1 MKKYRNPLRRSI
13 LIGCGAFIVLLC
25 VTLSALGF
33 VTYYLGM
40 IEKYQTY
47 IGDALELAL
56 TEIDGDDLKTCI
68 ETGEK
73 SAAFQHTQD
82 YLDRLKESNDF
93 TFVYIVKPLNLNES
107 DNMMDVMAGV
117 TQAEREEEAE
127 KHETINSV
135 TLGGLTGENYSPD
148 VAGYY
153 LDRMSGG
160 DYVSYY
166 RNRTTFGYM
175 YTGLVP
181 VLDSSGEA
189 VAILAADLNMDEIIQ
204 TLFRYILILLIEII
218 ILSALFL
225 SALYR
230 WIDRRVI
237 LPMTKLEQAAN
248 GFVESSHGQDDPE
261 ALTLQNPDIHTG
273 DELESLSDALITMS
287 HDMKRFMKN
296 LLKISA
302 EKERI
307 GAELNVATQIQAD
320 MLPRIFPAF
329 PGRSEF
335 DLYATMSP
343 AKEVGGDFYDFFLI
357 DEDHLALVMADVSGK
372 GVPAALFMV
381 IAKTLLKNRAQAA
394 GADDLHPGKILADV
408 NNQLC
413 EGNEAELFVTVWLG
427 ILTISTGELI
437 SASAGHEYPAVY
449 RKGEGFALVKD
460 RHGPPLATFEGL
472 RYREDEIK
480 LNHGDALFIYTDGVT
495 EATNGDQ
502 ELFGEE
508 RMVNALN
515 VYAEKTPDEIIRGTR
530 HDIDAFVKDAPQ
542 FDDITMLCLRFQ

>member
-1 MKKYRNPLRRSI
+1 MKKYRNPLRRSV

-56 TEIDGDDLKTCI
+56 TEIDGDDLKICI

-73 SAAFQHTQD
+73 SAAFQHAQD
-82 YLDRLKESNDF
+82 YLDRLKESADF

-117 TQAEREEEAE
+117 TQAEREENEE
-127 KHETINSV
+127 FYSV
-135 TLGGLTGENYSPD
+135 TLGELTGDYYSPD

-166 RNRTTFGYM
+166 RNRTAFGYM

-218 ILSALFL
+218 ILAALFL

-329 PGRSEF
+329 PERNEF

-394 GADDLHPGKILADV
+394 GADDLRPGKILADV
-408 NNQLC
+408 NNRLC

>member
-73 SAAFQHTQD
+73 SAAFQHAQD

-93 TFVYIVKPLNLNES
+93 TFVCIVKPLNLNES

-117 TQAEREEEAE
+117 TQAEREENEE
-127 KHETINSV
+127 FYSV

-218 ILSALFL
+218 ILAALFL

-237 LPMTKLEQAAN
+237 HPMTKLEQAAN
-248 GFVESSHGQDDPE
+248 GFVESSHGQEDPE
-261 ALTLQNPDIHTG
+261 ALTLRNPDIHTG

-329 PGRSEF
+329 PERSEF

-394 GADDLHPGKILADV
+394 GTDLHPGKILADV
-408 NNQLC
+408 NNRLC